1 MWYLVKTM
9 NDKYSIRYHHTE
21 DDNPYCSFRD
31 SSGAA
36 WTSSISD
43 FTHSALNYGGSCS
56 IQYIREELGNTV
68 LIIPLPLITDHNTSI
83 EVFYSTYPELF
94 L

>member
-21 DDNPYCSFRD
+21 DDNPYCSLRD
-31 SSGAA
+31 NYDEV
-36 WTSSISD
+36 WVSSISA
-43 FTHSALNYGGSCS
+43 FTRSKLTSGISCS
-56 IQYIREELGNTV
+56 IQYIQDHFRGIELKT
-68 LIIPLPLITDHNTSI
+68 LPLITDPDASI
-83 EVFYSTYPELF
+83 EVFHSTYPELF